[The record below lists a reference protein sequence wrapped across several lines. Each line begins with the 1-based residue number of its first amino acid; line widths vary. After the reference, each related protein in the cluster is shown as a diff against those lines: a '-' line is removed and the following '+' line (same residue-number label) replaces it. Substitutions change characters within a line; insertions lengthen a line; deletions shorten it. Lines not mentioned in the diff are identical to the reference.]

1 MNSYDKSKIEMRNSM
16 GKKKAI
22 GLTLVLLLSTLL
34 FAGCSKKTVYVPV
47 TANTIELTEDGR
59 LIGYIVE
66 PFEKEYYD
74 INELETMVRSE
85 IDEYNTEK
93 QELSTEAGR
102 LPILVDKVMMAEDGS
117 PKAVVALNFQSAAV
131 YEDYMGKE
139 IFLGTVAEAMDAGY
153 DVDNKLTE
161 VKGGTAFTG
170 EQIQKNKDKKILILE
185 DAVSVRTAGKVQYL
199 SGNAKK
205 TAEGFVDCTADEEL
219 KYIIYK

>member
-1 MNSYDKSKIEMRNSM
+1 M

-34 FAGCSKKTVYVPV
+34 FAGCSKETVHIPV

-74 INELETMVRSE
+74 ITELETMNRSE
-85 IDEYNTEK
+85 IDEYNSAK
-93 QELSTEAGR
+93 QDLVTEAGR
-102 LPILVDKVMMAEDGS
+102 VPILVEKVMMAEDGS
-117 PKAVVALNFQSAAV
+117 KKAVVALNFQNAAI
-131 YEDYMGKE
+131 YTDYMGQE
-139 IFLGTVAEAMDAGY
+139 IFLGTVAEAKSAGY
-153 DVDNKLTE
+153 ELENKLTA
-161 VKGGTAFTG
+161 VKGGEALSG
-170 EQIQKNKDKKILILE
+170 EQLQKEESKQILILE
-185 DAVSVRTAGKVQYL
+185 DAVSVRISGKVQYL
-199 SGNAKK
+199 SANAKK